1 MADFKMPSLGADM
14 DDGTLASW
22 KVKPGDQVKRG
33 DIIADVET
41 AKGVIEIEVFE
52 DGVVDEILIQAG
64 VNVPVGTVIAR
75 ICSEAEL
82 AVPGL
87 PKQVVVEAK
96 AAAPEVKAA
105 PASAVV
111 AEAMAAAVEA
121 PKAAE
126 HARISPLARRIAE
139 DLHVDLTN
147 VKGSG
152 PGGAIIRSDIERFAQ
167 AMKAAPAPRAGS
179 GSCANRSPVAPVPQ
193 PEVNGGAARGDAEA
207 GRRGEEARGLSD
219 GHAPGHRRGHG
230 EIEPGDPAL
239 LP

>member
-14 DDGTLASW
+14 DDGTLAAW
-22 KVKPGDQVKRG
+22 KVKPGDHVKRG

-52 DGVVDEILIQAG
+52 DGVVDEILIQSG

-111 AEAMAAAVEA
+111 AEAMAAAVEP

-126 HARISPLARRIAE
+126 HARISPLARRIAD

-147 VKGSG
+147 VKGTG
-152 PGGAIIRSDIERFAQ
+152 PGGAIIRSDIERCVQ
-167 AMKAAPAPRAGS
+167 AMKVAPPPAPVPAPVPAKPVPAAPVQQAEVKTAAPAAEMPKPATEEKK
-179 GSCANRSPVAPVPQ
+179 PVDFQTGMRQA
-193 PEVNGGAARGDAEA
+193 
-207 GRRGEEARGLSD
+207 
-219 GHAPGHRRGHG
+219 
-230 EIEPGDPAL
+230 I
-239 LP
+239 